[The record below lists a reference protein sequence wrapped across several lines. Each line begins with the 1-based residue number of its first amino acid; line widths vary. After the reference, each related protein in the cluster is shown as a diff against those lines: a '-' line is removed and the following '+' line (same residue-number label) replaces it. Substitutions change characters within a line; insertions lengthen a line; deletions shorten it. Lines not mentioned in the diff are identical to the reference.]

1 MKVLFALNLFVTFAL
16 ADMMERLGKAQVNMT
31 KSELDTHIV
40 CAVSIFLVA
49 YVGVLLA
56 YYFRELEMFSVLN
69 IFAGGLMFSAGIIH
83 LLPDAAEKLEDQS
96 LWAFTSFSS
105 AFLFLFLLEK
115 TLHQQHETHK
125 TFIAIIAHK
134 GLAGFALGAAF
145 VRGGLNFRLLNFF
158 GFVFSVISPIG
169 IMIGYLLGVNSG
181 STVTGILLSLAAGS
195 FIYVALV
202 EVLIPE
208 FSQEVGLKK
217 VSSCLLG
224 WLIFTVLAFWV

>member
-1 MKVLFALNLFVTFAL
+1 M
-16 ADMMERLGKAQVNMT
+16 RKAQANMT

-96 LWAFTSFSS
+96 LWAFISFSS

-125 TFIAIIAHK
+125 
-134 GLAGFALGAAF
+134 
-145 VRGGLNFRLLNFF
+145 
-158 GFVFSVISPIG
+158 
-169 IMIGYLLGVNSG
+169 VNY
-181 STVTGILLSLAAGS
+181 S
-195 FIYVALV
+195 FLKRIW
-202 EVLIPE
+202 PE
-208 FSQEVGLKK
+208 WLWVGLLVHWAKSTTK
-217 VSSCLLG
+217 SITKIAAICDNNAYK
-224 WLIFTVLAFWV
+224 T